1 MDRLLDLVNFFS
13 IILMA
18 TVLFSVRRERIR
30 VEYSVTWLAASIV
43 LFLLTRS
50 SAPMRW
56 LSEMLAL
63 PDTTMSLVI
72 IVFGVFLVVFYRFT
86 IRVSALKDANVAL
99 AQRVAILEYQ
109 ITSIHEKQGQ
119 AETRKV

>member
-1 MDRLLDLVNFFS
+1 MDRLLNLVNFFS
-13 IILMA
+13 IVLMA

-43 LFLLTRS
+43 LFFLTRWRG
-50 SAPMRW
+50 PMHW
-56 LSEMLAL
+56 VTNALQL
-63 PDTTMSLVI
+63 PDVAMSLVI

-99 AQRVAILEYQ
+99 AQRVAILEYR
-109 ITSIHEKQGQ
+109 ITSLHEEQGKAEARQ
-119 AETRKV
+119 A